1 MQACFIVMATKS
13 CNGCSEVSKALEN
26 VSSHL
31 EGWHVLDVYKPYR
44 ARKSTVKTSSNYSN
58 RLYYQLPNLLMT
70 TGAELRGLM
79 SQGRLSCTEI
89 ADLGK
94 LTLKRLVMWTQL
106 KVENLKGGVKAAR
119 FGLARGILNL
129 GSGVARFVLWD
140 QEVDVAIRQGSS
152 RCLER

>member
-1 MQACFIVMATKS
+1 
-13 CNGCSEVSKALEN
+13 
-26 VSSHL
+26 
-31 EGWHVLDVYKPYR
+31 
-44 ARKSTVKTSSNYSN
+44 
-58 RLYYQLPNLLMT
+58 MT

-94 LTLKRLVMWTQL
+94 LTWKRLVMWTQL

-119 FGLARGILNL
+119 FGLAKGILNL
-129 GSGVARFVLWD
+129 VLWD